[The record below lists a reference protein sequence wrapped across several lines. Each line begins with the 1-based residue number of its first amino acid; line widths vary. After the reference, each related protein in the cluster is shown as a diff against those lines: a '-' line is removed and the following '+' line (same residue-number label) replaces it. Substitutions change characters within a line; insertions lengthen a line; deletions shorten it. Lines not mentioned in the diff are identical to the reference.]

1 MTAIIDPNAVR
12 RHVAI
17 LHEVAERA
25 IGLGSAGKFLIASYG
40 EMPPGKKLDAI
51 HAHSAIG
58 DAEGMVRTILAL
70 SAVPGRNVYCPLA
83 LARFDLPD
91 RVRGSSADHIGAF
104 GICADFD
111 DADAALWATRLPA
124 PPDYVLETSAGRFQ
138 AFYFFSE
145 LHGIDETTAMAR
157 RIQTAAKCDK
167 CTDAIHVW
175 RIAGTLNWPNAV
187 KIATGRSPD
196 PQLVTTI
203 KDLAS

>member
-111 DADAALWATRLPA
+111 DADAGKAHDGVFGVVAGARHAAEEGNDPRLP
-124 PPDYVLETSAGRFQ
+124 DDRGQIVLHAGADAGVAIEHQ
-138 AFYFFSE
+138 
-145 LHGIDETTAMAR
+145 HAR
-157 RIQTAAKCDK
+157 VVQGNFPAK
-167 CTDAIHVW
+167 I
-175 RIAGTLNWPNAV
+175 R
-187 KIATGRSPD
+187 
-196 PQLVTTI
+196 
-203 KDLAS
+203 